1 MNSFYVNL
9 QAELADAK
17 EELWVQT
24 QIDGAEAGKKI
35 LLKGEPKDT
44 DSVFVDEKG
53 ERIFQERISRPA
65 KLVICGAG
73 HVSMPII
80 RMGKML
86 GFHVTVV
93 EDRPKFADDARRA
106 EADQVYCEP
115 FEDGLAKIKGDTD
128 TWFVIVTRGH
138 RYDTDCLRTILGKP
152 RAYVG
157 MMGSKRRTEIV
168 KDQLEAEGVER
179 DVLEAVHTPIG
190 LKIAAETPEEI
201 AVSIMAEIIQIKNSR
216 AKSGG
221 YSSELLE
228 EILKEDECG
237 KVLATI
243 ISRKGSAP
251 RGVGT
256 KMLVCGDG
264 RIIDTIG
271 GGCVESEIIQKAL
284 LMIRTEQEGFQ
295 VCKVDMTAEAAV
307 KAAEEIGVNL
317 IIQTSAGT
325 VEHFGAQK
333 LYDIVDAA
341 RKGAKIE
348 VALHLDHC
356 RNKELGKLCA
366 DTGWDSIMMDFSHLP
381 FEENIANTREMAE
394 YAHSRNVAIE
404 GEIGVISGVE
414 EEIVSDEAV
423 GADFEETMEFVER
436 SQIDAVAPAIGTA
449 HGIYHGVPKI
459 NFELV
464 EKLGKEKTPV
474 VIHGG
479 SGLSAETFTRLIELG
494 GRKVNISTLVKNAY
508 LDKTK
513 ELILSGEKFA
523 PIPFDT
529 EVENAVKEEVKK
541 HLEVFSG
548 KRTSF

>member
-1 MNSFYVNL
+1 MKNNRFMNVL
-9 QAELADAK
+9 LKAK
-17 EELWVQT
+17 EEN
-24 QIDGAEAGKKI
+24 
-35 LLKGEPKDT
+35 
-44 DSVFVDEKG
+44 
-53 ERIFQERISRPA
+53 
-65 KLVICGAG
+65 
-73 HVSMPII
+73 
-80 RMGKML
+80 
-86 GFHVTVV
+86 
-93 EDRPKFADDARRA
+93 
-106 EADQVYCEP
+106 
-115 FEDGLAKIKGDTD
+115 
-128 TWFVIVTRGH
+128 
-138 RYDTDCLRTILGKP
+138 
-152 RAYVG
+152 
-157 MMGSKRRTEIV
+157 
-168 KDQLEAEGVER
+168 
-179 DVLEAVHTPIG
+179 
-190 LKIAAETPEEI
+190 I
-201 AVSIMAEIIQIKNSR
+201 AVGAVNIFN
-216 AKSGG
+216 
-221 YSSELLE
+221 YL
-228 EILKEDECG
+228 
-237 KVLATI
+237 
-243 ISRKGSAP
+243 
-251 RGVGT
+251 
-256 KMLVCGDG
+256 
-264 RIIDTIG
+264 
-271 GGCVESEIIQKAL
+271 
-284 LMIRTEQEGFQ
+284 
-295 VCKVDMTAEAAV
+295 TAEAAV

-414 EEIVSDEAV
+414 EDIVSDEAV

-513 ELILSGEKFA
+513 ELILSGEKFGRFLVKNAYLDKTKELVLSGEKFA

>member
-1 MNSFYVNL
+1 MKNNRFMNVL
-9 QAELADAK
+9 LKAK
-17 EELWVQT
+17 EEN
-24 QIDGAEAGKKI
+24 
-35 LLKGEPKDT
+35 
-44 DSVFVDEKG
+44 
-53 ERIFQERISRPA
+53 
-65 KLVICGAG
+65 
-73 HVSMPII
+73 
-80 RMGKML
+80 
-86 GFHVTVV
+86 
-93 EDRPKFADDARRA
+93 
-106 EADQVYCEP
+106 
-115 FEDGLAKIKGDTD
+115 
-128 TWFVIVTRGH
+128 
-138 RYDTDCLRTILGKP
+138 
-152 RAYVG
+152 
-157 MMGSKRRTEIV
+157 
-168 KDQLEAEGVER
+168 
-179 DVLEAVHTPIG
+179 
-190 LKIAAETPEEI
+190 I
-201 AVSIMAEIIQIKNSR
+201 AVGAVNIFN
-216 AKSGG
+216 
-221 YSSELLE
+221 YL
-228 EILKEDECG
+228 
-237 KVLATI
+237 
-243 ISRKGSAP
+243 
-251 RGVGT
+251 
-256 KMLVCGDG
+256 
-264 RIIDTIG
+264 
-271 GGCVESEIIQKAL
+271 
-284 LMIRTEQEGFQ
+284 
-295 VCKVDMTAEAAV
+295 TAEAAV

-366 DTGWDSIMMDFSHLP
+366 DTGWDSIMMD
-381 FEENIANTREMAE
+381 IANTREMAE

-414 EEIVSDEAV
+414 EDIVSDEAV

-513 ELILSGEKFA
+513 ELVLSGEKFA